1 MYAGS
6 VTHRQVANMSVFP
19 LRSAV
24 DREAGDPRVLDI
36 EAEDA
41 DAVFGALASETAR
54 EVYGAVAEDPRTA
67 SDLAEALDS
76 SIQNVRYH
84 LDNLQ
89 DAGLVEVVDTWYSS
103 RGSEM
108 KVYGRSDGPIVLFA
122 GDEESGA
129 DVRSALQTLVGGTA
143 ILGFVGVLIN
153 YLLREPAPTTETVGT
168 AAQSASST
176 GLNWVVA
183 LPGLL
188 FVLGGVTALLV
199 LTGYLLLTAR

>member
-1 MYAGS
+1 
-6 VTHRQVANMSVFP
+6 MSVFP

-24 DREAGDPRVLDI
+24 EREDGEPRVLDI
-36 EAEDA
+36 EADDA
-41 DAVFGALASETAR
+41 DAVFRALSSETAR
-54 EVYGAVAEDPRTA
+54 KVYGAVADEPQTA
-67 SDLAEALDS
+67 SDLADALDS

-129 DVRSALQTLVGGTA
+129 DVRSALQTIVGGTA
-143 ILGFVGVLIN
+143 ILGFVGLFIN
-153 YLLREPAPTTETVGT
+153 YLLREPARSKVALDTTGQE
-168 AAQSASST
+168 AAST
-176 GLNWVVA
+176 GLNWVFA

-188 FVLGGVTALLV
+188 FVIGGLTALLAV
-199 LTGYLLLTAR
+199 TGYLLLTAR